1 MSVNETE
8 VHPLEHWA
16 LLVIGVGVSLMHIWF
31 NVFAVLSSLWQNSLH
46 FAGFALMV
54 VIAYPLRRDGRLLLR
69 LFDVFLG
76 VMAASSAIFL
86 IAREDAIYARGIYMV
101 PAEWIAGIIVILCA
115 LEFTRRVAGLFIPVL
130 VIVGLTYIGWWGSE
144 LSGAFRFAGLSPETI
159 LFRSIYG
166 DDALF
171 GTIAQIS
178 SSYVFMFL
186 LFGGFLLRS
195 GAGEF
200 VIDMAR
206 AVAGRL
212 VGGPGFVA
220 VIASG
225 LMGTISGSAVANTA
239 STGVITIPLMKRA
252 GFPSKF
258 AAGAEAAASTG
269 GQLMPP
275 IMGAGAFVMATYTQ
289 IPYTTIVLVS
299 ILPAFLYFATV
310 GFFIRIEAKRSYVT
324 AMDEEKV
331 SFVEVIKK
339 GGIVF
344 LLPIGVLI
352 SLLLYGFTPTYAAG
366 YSMIAVVVSSW
377 LTPNKM
383 GLKAII
389 EAMALGAKN
398 MIMTAILLCT
408 IGLIVNVIT
417 TAGIGNTFSLMI
429 NEWAGHSMLIAIGLV
444 ALASLVLGMGLPVT
458 AAYIVLGTLSAPA
471 LQGLIADGMLVKVL
485 VSGQVPEA
493 AKTFFMLAV
502 PEKLALIGEPMSV
515 ATARSIVDLIPYDM
529 ASMVRESVLS
539 DHTLTFALLSAH
551 LIVFWLSQDSNV
563 TPPVALAAFAGAAI
577 AGSKPMIT
585 GFYSWKLAK
594 GLYIIPLLFAYT
606 PFIGGTLAQDLY
618 IFFFA
623 LFGLYAF
630 AAGIEGF
637 MEAKLNP
644 LFRLLTLASSALLL
658 WPTVWWINVG
668 GWVLLMSIII
678 LNKRK
683 DIAETQSKPA
693 GALPIS

>member
-1 MSVNETE
+1 MTVADTE
-8 VHPLEHWA
+8 VHPLEHWT
-16 LLVIGVGVSLMHIWF
+16 LLILGVAISVMHIWF

-46 FAGFALMV
+46 FAGFALMAAIV
-54 VIAYPLRRDGRLLLR
+54 YPFRRGGSPVWRI
-69 LFDVFLG
+69 FDVMLG
-76 VMAASSAIFL
+76 LLAASAAIFL

-101 PAEWIAGIIVILCA
+101 PSEWVAAIVLILCA
-115 LEFTRRVAGLFIPVL
+115 IEFTRRVAGWFIPVL
-130 VIVGLTYIGWWGSE
+130 IVVGLTYVGWWGSS
-144 LSGAFRFAGLSPETI
+144 LSGTFRFAGLTPETL
-159 LFRSIYG
+159 LFRSVYG

-186 LFGGFLLRS
+186 LFGAFLLRS
-195 GAGEF
+195 GAGDF

-252 GFPSKF
+252 GFPAKF

-299 ILPAFLYFATV
+299 ILPAILYFATV

-324 AMDEEKV
+324 ALDEEKV
-331 SFVEVIKK
+331 SLGEVMKK

-344 LLPIGVLI
+344 LLPISILI
-352 SLLLYGFTPTYAAG
+352 GLLIYGFTPTYAAG

-398 MIMTAILLCT
+398 MVMTAILLCT

-429 NEWAGHSMLIAIGLV
+429 NQWAGHSMLIAIGLV

-471 LQGLIADGMLVKVL
+471 LQGLIADGMLVKAL
-485 VSGQVPEA
+485 VSGQIPEA

-502 PEKLALIGEPMSV
+502 PDKLAMIGEPMTV
-515 ATARSIVDLIPYDM
+515 ASARAIVDAIPFDM
-529 ASMVRESVLS
+529 ASMVREAVLS

-577 AGSKPMIT
+577 AGSKPMAT

-606 PFIGGTLAQDLY
+606 PFIGGTVSQDLY

-637 MEAKLNP
+637 MEARLNP
-644 LFRLLTLASSALLL
+644 LLRILTLSASALLL
-658 WPTVWWINVG
+658 WPTAWWINVL
-668 GWVLLMSIII
+668 GWLLLVGIFI
-678 LNKRK
+678 LNKRA
-683 DIAETQSKPA
+683 DSRMSAAATTAPV
-693 GALPIS
+693 

>member
-8 VHPLEHWA
+8 VSPFDQWA
-16 LLVIGVGVSLMHIWF
+16 LLIIGVAVSLMHIWF
-31 NVFAVLSSLWQNSLH
+31 NVFVVLSSLWQNALH
-46 FAGFALMV
+46 FAGFALLAAV
-54 VIAYPLRRDGRLLLR
+54 AYPLRRNGSFIFRLSDML
-69 LFDVFLG
+69 LG
-76 VMAASSAIFL
+76 VLAASAAVYL

-101 PAEWIAGIIVILCA
+101 PSEWIAGIIVILCA
-115 LEFTRRVAGLFIPVL
+115 LEFTRRVAGWFIPVL

-144 LSGAFRFAGLSPETI
+144 LSGMFRFAGLRPETL

-171 GTIAQIS
+171 GSIAQIS

-195 GAGEF
+195 GAGDF

-239 STGVITIPLMKRA
+239 STGVIPIPLMKKA
-252 GFPSKF
+252 GFPPKF

-289 IPYTTIVLVS
+289 IPYTTIVMVS

-324 AMDEEKV
+324 AVDEEQISLIQV
-331 SFVEVIKK
+331 VKK

-344 LLPIGVLI
+344 LLPIAILI
-352 SLLLYGFTPTYAAG
+352 GLLIYGFTPTYAAG
-366 YSMIAVVVSSW
+366 YSMIAVVVTSW

-383 GLKAII
+383 GIKAII
-389 EAMALGAKN
+389 EALALGAKN

-429 NEWAGHSMLIAIGLV
+429 NEWAGHSLLIALALV

-471 LQGLIADGMLVKVL
+471 LHGLIADGMLVKAL

-502 PEKLALIGEPMSV
+502 PDKLALIGEPMSV
-515 ATARSIVDLIPYDM
+515 ATARAIVDAVPFEM
-529 ASMVRESVLS
+529 ANMVRESVLS
-539 DHTLTFALLSAH
+539 QHTMTFALLSAH

-577 AGSKPMIT
+577 AGSKPMVT

-606 PFIGGTLAQDLY
+606 PFIGGTLVQDLY

-630 AAGIEGF
+630 ASGIEGY
-637 MEAKLNP
+637 MEARLN
-644 LFRLLTLASSALLL
+644 LVLRLLTLTSAVLLL
-658 WPTVWWINVG
+658 WPTDWWINVA
-668 GWVLLMSIII
+668 GWFLLAGVFVY
-678 LNKRK
+678 NKRQ
-683 DIAETQSKPA
+683 DLALQNAEPVSA
-693 GALPIS
+693 

>member
-8 VHPLEHWA
+8 GNAFDQRA
-16 LLVIGVGVSLMHIWF
+16 LLIVGVAVALMHIWF
-31 NVFAVLSSLWQNSLH
+31 NVFVVLSSLWQNALH
-46 FAGFALMV
+46 FAGFALLAA
-54 VIAYPLRRDGRLLLR
+54 IAYPLRRNGSLIFRLS
-69 LFDVFLG
+69 DVLLG
-76 VMAASSAIFL
+76 VVAASSAVYL
-86 IAREDAIYARGIYMV
+86 IAREDAIYTRGIYMV
-101 PAEWIAGIIVILCA
+101 PSEWIAGILVILCA
-115 LEFTRRVAGLFIPVL
+115 LEFTRRVAGWFIPVL
-130 VIVGLTYIGWWGSE
+130 VIVGLTYIGWWGSQ
-144 LSGAFRFAGLSPETI
+144 LTGMFRFAGLRPETL
-159 LFRSIYG
+159 LFRSIFG

-195 GAGEF
+195 GAGDF

-252 GFPSKF
+252 GFPPKF

-269 GQLMPP
+269 GQVMPP

-324 AMDEEKV
+324 AMDDEKI
-331 SFVEVIKK
+331 SLIQVIKK

-344 LLPIGVLI
+344 LLPIGILI
-352 SLLLYGFTPTYAAG
+352 GLLIYGFTPTYAAG

-383 GLKAII
+383 GPKAIV

-429 NEWAGHSMLIAIGLV
+429 NEWAGHSLLIALGLV

-471 LQGLIADGMLVKVL
+471 LHGLIADGMLVKAL
-485 VSGQVPEA
+485 VSGQIPDA

-502 PEKLALIGEPMSV
+502 PEKIALIGEPMSV
-515 ATARSIVDLIPYDM
+515 ATARSIIDAVPFEM

-539 DHTLTFALLSAH
+539 EHTMIFALLSAH

-563 TPPVALAAFAGAAI
+563 TPPVALAAFAAAAI

-630 AAGIEGF
+630 AAGIEGY
-637 MEAKLNP
+637 MEVKLN
-644 LFRLLTLASSALLL
+644 LVLRLLTLTSAVMLL
-658 WPTVWWINVG
+658 WPTDWWINVA
-668 GWVLLMSIII
+668 GWLLLVGIFIFT
-678 LNKRK
+678 KRSDLAQQK
-683 DIAETQSKPA
+683 AQLTSA
-693 GALPIS
+693 